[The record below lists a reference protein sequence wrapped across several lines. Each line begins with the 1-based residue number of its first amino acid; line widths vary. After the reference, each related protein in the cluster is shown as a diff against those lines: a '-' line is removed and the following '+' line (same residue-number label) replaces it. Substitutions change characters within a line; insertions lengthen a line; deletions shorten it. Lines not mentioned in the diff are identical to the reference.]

1 METKETV
8 RTADP
13 ATRLVHEAGL
23 SGRGLRATMVALAVM
38 AAGLFWVAPVAAQ
51 ATGTITGTVAD
62 AETGAP
68 VSGAQISVPALG
80 VGVLSSGSGR
90 FVLPGVPVGTHEL
103 RADRLVCGRPQLG
116 KRGFGT
122 ELVAVGQVLSYVRP
136 LDAALFGCGPV
147 WCSWI
152 GSKSA

>member
-8 RTADP
+8 RTASF
-13 ATRLVHEAGL
+13 HEAGL

-68 VSGAQISVPALG
+68 VSGAQISVPAHG

-90 FVLPGVPVGTHEL
+90 FVLPGIPVGTHEL
-103 RADRLVCGRPQLG
+103 RADRLGFATVSMDVTVAADSASVVDLRMATTVLG
-116 KRGFGT
+116 LA
-122 ELVAVGQVLSYVRP
+122 ELVVTGTAFSESLVQLP
-136 LDAALFGCGPV
+136 
-147 WCSWI
+147 
-152 GSKSA
+152 